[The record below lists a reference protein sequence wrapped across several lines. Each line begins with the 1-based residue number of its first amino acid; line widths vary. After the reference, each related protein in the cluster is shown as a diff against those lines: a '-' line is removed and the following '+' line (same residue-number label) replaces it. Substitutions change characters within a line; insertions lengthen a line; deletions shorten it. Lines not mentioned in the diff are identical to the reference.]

1 MTTANNTIT
10 GKYSKTTYL
19 VLCGLFAAV
28 TAIGSFVSVPLGF
41 TPVPVN
47 LATMA
52 VFLTGGLLGAK
63 YGTISEVVYVLIGAV
78 GVPVFAGFRGGI
90 SVLAGLPAVISS
102 DISWLRLSSD
112 SFSTNGSARKTGA
125 PEEPMPFLPWL

>member
-1 MTTANNTIT
+1 M
-10 GKYSKTTYL
+10 
-19 VLCGLFAAV
+19 LCGLFAAV

-90 SVLAGLPAVISS
+90 KALPGGSYLAVISL
-102 DISWLRLSSD
+102 DIS
-112 SFSTNGSARKTGA
+112 
-125 PEEPMPFLPWL
+125 